1 MNQLSK
7 MSYNYIKSIKDK
19 EIKILNY
26 YKKINNLKE
35 PKIFAVPKVK
45 KGTKKNISRDIKNI
59 EDSKEEKEEKKDT
72 KDTKDTKDIKNIKDE
87 KKLTRK
93 RVVNMDD

>member
-26 YKKINNLKE
+26 YKRINNLKE

-45 KGTKKNISRDIKNI
+45 KGTKKNIPKDIKNI
-59 EDSKEEKEEKKDT
+59 EDSKEEKEEKEEKKDT
-72 KDTKDTKDIKNIKDE
+72 KDE